1 MVKPKILI
9 TGISGFIGYELAERC
24 IREGYE
30 VAGLIRQHPQHNDAV
45 MKLKGRVKLYEG
57 SLTDYARLVNVV
69 TDFYPDYVAHL
80 GAITPVSYSFDHPFE
95 VTETNYVGT
104 VKITEALKRYCPDLK
119 KFIFASSMET
129 YGHQPELHKTFT
141 PFDED
146 TPQMGACPYACA
158 KIGAEKY
165 VKYLAYA
172 YKFPGISLRQTN
184 TYGRKFD
191 SYFVVEAF
199 IEQML
204 KNKEVANFGQPTPV
218 RNFIHIDDLV
228 NLYITLFNSS
238 PKLHGES
245 FTIGPPNGITMK
257 VLSDIIAKKLDWH
270 GKINWYTREIRDG
283 EIYYLNSTNK
293 KISLLTNWEPK
304 TTLSKGLDKT
314 IQYWKE
320 KLCIDQPNI
329 RL

>member
-24 IREGYE
+24 LRDGYE
-30 VAGLIRQHPQHNDAV
+30 VAGLIRQHPQQPEAV
-45 MKLKGRVKLYEG
+45 QQLKGRVKLYEG
-57 SLTDYARLVNVV
+57 SLTDYARLVNIVD
-69 TDFYPDYVAHL
+69 DFYPDYVAHL

-95 VTETNYVGT
+95 VTKTNYVGT
-104 VKITEALKRYCPDLK
+104 VGLTEALKRHCPDLK

-129 YGHQPELHKTFT
+129 YGHQPEMHKNFT
-141 PFDED
+141 PFDEN
-146 TPQMGACPYACA
+146 TPQMAACPYACA
-158 KIGAEKY
+158 KIASEKY
-165 VKYLAYA
+165 VKYLSYA

-199 IEQML
+199 ITEML
-204 KNKEVANFGQPTPV
+204 KNEKVANFGQPTPV
-218 RNFIHIDDLV
+218 RNFIYIDDLV
-228 NLYITLFNSS
+228 DLYMTLFKSS
-238 PKLHGES
+238 PKLHGNEY
-245 FTIGPPNGITMK
+245 TIGPPNGITIK
-257 VLSDIIAKKLDWH
+257 ELADIIRRKLEWK

-293 KISLLTNWEPK
+293 RITLLTGWKPK

-314 IQYWKE
+314 ILYWKE
-320 KLCIDQPNI
+320 KLNTK
-329 RL
+329 